1 MELTTEQRDGELGL
15 VGKGVA
21 PVRIEEIDKL
31 VATYLRRKEA
41 SALADAAESE
51 AKSKLIDAMHE
62 HADQLEQPDGD
73 LVYKFNQTIVSLIA
87 GAEKLK
93 VEVKEAAQGV

>member
-1 MELTTEQRDGELGL
+1 MEITTEQNAELGL
-15 VGKGVA
+15 TGKGVA

-31 VATYLRRKEA
+31 VEKYIRRKEI
-41 SALADAAESE
+41 SAKADAAESE
-51 AKSKLIDAMHE
+51 AKAELVDAMHE

-73 LVYKFNQTIVSLIA
+73 LIYRFNQTIVSLIA

-93 VEVKEAAQGV
+93 IESKT